1 MAITEKQ
8 MDAIQQFAHRNG
20 RNWKSVLREC
30 WMNGDYQ
37 SEFIDSASLQQLRNE
52 KGPTWLINF
61 KLPKFVEV
69 AR

>member
-20 RNWKSVLREC
+20 RNWKSALHHAWEC
-30 WMNGDYQ
+30 GDYQ
-37 SEFIDSASLQQLRNE
+37 SVFLDTASLQQLRNE
-52 KGPTWLINF
+52 KGPSWLVNF
-61 KLPKFVEV
+61 RLPKFVEV